1 MAAAMRAK
9 LATLIT
15 AVESPEQWDEI
26 VSGLGKKLLVVDLHK
41 KWCGPCEVM
50 RPIFERIFLNTDEC
64 ENRCSFVSG
73 KAAWCPCAG
82 CCVPCNSL
90 QLYAQDAQGF
100 RGKGC
105 STVAWLGAPFPF
117 CAARSGTGVV
127 WPHTANGT
135 F

>member
-64 ENRCSFVSG
+64 ENRCSFVSVSDEVSIKALEAYTAKVTSKPFFLLWKQNEIVG
-73 KAAWCPCAG
+73 KVDG
-82 CCVPCNSL
+82 CNSPE
-90 QLYAQDAQGF
+90 
-100 RGKGC
+100 
-105 STVAWLGAPFPF
+105 V
-117 CAARSGTGVV
+117 SGLINEHM
-127 WPHTANGT
+127 PSALDDDM
-135 F
+135 